1 MIRVLICDDH
11 AVVRVGLERLV
22 STFPEM
28 MVVGSVADGDAA
40 VASLA
45 EARPDVVLMDLAMPG
60 IDGIEATRHV
70 VATAPGV
77 RVVILTSFLDRE
89 RIMGALEAGAVGYLM
104 KDAAPEEL
112 ASGIRAAA
120 RGELPLDPKAAMLVV
135 RGAANAEKQATVAL
149 SDRERDTLALVA
161 LGMPNKLIARRL
173 GIAEKTVK
181 AHLTSI
187 FRRIGVDNRVQAARW
202 FERQSDGRDA

>member
-22 STFPEM
+22 STFSEM
-28 MVVGSVADGDAA
+28 MVVGSVSDGQAA
-40 VASLA
+40 VELVVDAH
-45 EARPDVVLMDLAMPG
+45 PDVVLMDLAMPG
-60 IDGIEATRHV
+60 IDGIEATRRV
-70 VATAPGV
+70 VAATPDV

-104 KDAAPEEL
+104 KDATPDEL
-112 ASGIRAAA
+112 ASGIRAAV

-135 RGAANAEKQATVAL
+135 RGVSSAEKHASVVL

-161 LGMPNKLIARRL
+161 QGMPNKLIARRL

-181 AHLTSI
+181 AHLTNI
-187 FRRIGVDNRVQAARW
+187 FRRIGVDNRVQAAQW
-202 FERQSDGRDA
+202 FERQGGAPS